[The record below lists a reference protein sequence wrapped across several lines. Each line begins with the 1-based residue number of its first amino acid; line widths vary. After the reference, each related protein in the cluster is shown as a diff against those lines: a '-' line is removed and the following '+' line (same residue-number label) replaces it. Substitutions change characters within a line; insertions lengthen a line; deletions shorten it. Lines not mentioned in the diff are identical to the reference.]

1 MKVGVA
7 KSIDCQVNSQS
18 ALVCAAL
25 LVLLM
30 WLVVILIWPN
40 SPFVLM
46 FDDAFYYFTIARNLV
61 RGMGSTFDGI
71 NPTNG
76 YHPLWMGVCMVIYR
90 LGFDGTLAARILLAI
105 QSLAFGG
112 ALWLLALAVTAQM
125 NGWQRLVQA
134 RPELGTPGL
143 LAGCSLAVASAL
155 VVWGLNPLTAYT
167 FINGLESGLVVLL
180 DCALLYLALHWHGDF
195 LVRTTR
201 RDRLGV
207 SVLLALLFLARTDAA
222 LLFGCLGL
230 WCLFRL
236 DFRTRRSWL
245 RLFELFTLPA
255 LTLAAYLVANWW
267 AFGSFM
273 QVSGLVKGVTLRW
286 GNALPFGL
294 FLMVA
299 VSWIIAGARRND
311 RPASIARFP
320 RVSAYIVSTAWYSGF
335 CVLMVGYYGFLQSQQ
350 WLWYYGPV
358 LIYLMG
364 LYALT
369 MADMVESALLE
380 LPLGASPIRTL
391 ATVSGVMIL
400 PMAIYLAHEI
410 TEILDPRAGATQLA
424 DKAAGEW
431 INQHLPEDVVLGSWD
446 AGVIGYYAQRRVIN
460 LDGLVNSHAYYHAM
474 RQQRVGAFLADEG
487 LSMIV
492 NHGDIENGRDP
503 DLERYLRDWFGA
515 DLAAQASLVW
525 MRPYQFKGTTVGSD
539 GLRKGEREMAVFLY
553 RLPELDKA
561 SFQ

>member
-1 MKVGVA
+1 LFLGVGVVTFA
-7 KSIDCQVNSQS
+7 
-18 ALVCAAL
+18 
-25 LVLLM
+25 
-30 WLVVILIWPN
+30 WLIVILCWPN

-76 YHPLWMGVCMVIYR
+76 YHPLWMGVCMIIYR
-90 LGFDGTLAARILLAI
+90 IGFDGTLAARILLAI

-112 ALWLLALAVTAQM
+112 ALGLLALAVTAQM

-134 RPELGTPGL
+134 RPELGTPSL
-143 LAGCSLAVASAL
+143 LAGCSMAVASAL

-180 DCALLYLALHWHGDF
+180 DCALLYLALRWHGDF

-236 DFRTRRSWL
+236 DFRTRCSWL
-245 RLFELFTLPA
+245 PLFELFTLPA
-255 LTLAAYLVANWW
+255 FTLVVYLVANWW

-273 QVSGLVKGVTLRW
+273 QVSGLVKAMPLNL
-286 GNALPFGL
+286 GNAVPFGL
-294 FLMVA
+294 LL
-299 VSWIIAGARRND
+299 AGAVIWMFLRSRRMD
-311 RPASIARFP
+311 RPAPHNRFP
-320 RVSAYIVSTAWYSGF
+320 RVIVYLTSTAWFAGF
-335 CVLMVGYYGFLQSQQ
+335 CLLIIGYYGFLQNQQ
-350 WLWYYGPV
+350 WLWYDGPV
-358 LIYLMG
+358 LIYLIG
-364 LYALT
+364 LYVLAMT
-369 MADMVESALLE
+369 DMVESALLE
-380 LPLGASPIRTL
+380 LSFGGSPTRAL
-391 ATVSGVMIL
+391 ATVSGVLIL
-400 PMAIYLAHEI
+400 PMAVYLVYEVQG
-410 TEILDPRAGATQLA
+410 ILDTRAGATQLA

-431 INQHLPEDVVLGSWD
+431 INQHLPEDTVLGSWD

-474 RQQRVGAFLADEG
+474 RQQREGAFLTDEG

-492 NHGDIENGRDP
+492 NHGDSENDRDP